1 MVMTGKQRNDRDEKY
16 NQALPK
22 FVVPVVRG
30 FAIRIGGSRNRK
42 VGWLQL

>member
-30 FAIRIGGSRNRK
+30 FAICIGGSRNRK